1 MNNSNR
7 RLWTAVIGFIGALI
21 FLKSA
26 TAARVDDVIATVN
39 NAPIFLSR
47 YRKELAA
54 TLNDMAQSNPMA
66 MRDPAFIQQIKSKVL
81 DDLIDQ
87 QLLYQAGKDLK
98 IKVHQDDIDKAL
110 AEIKSRFN
118 VDQNGNQLTPLEA
131 EAAFDKQLKAMGLSY
146 QQYRKRLEKQVMAK
160 KVLDQEVKSKVEPPA
175 TPEIQDYF
183 NQITQYIASGST
195 QPPAG
200 MAPYAAQDFLMA
212 VERVKSSTSER
223 VQLARILVRVSPND
237 PQAEKTRALRDANQ
251 YKAMLMTGTSTF
263 SEIAKTYSED
273 PNSAPNGGDIGF
285 IPKGALPPA
294 LDKAVFSL
302 DVGQISDPLLNDEG
316 YNIVRV
322 KSHQA
327 AEKPEF
333 DKFKNYLKEIL
344 MDVESHN
351 LMDKYIKSLR
361 EKAVIVKHKSLLK

>member
-7 RLWTAVIGFIGALI
+7 RLWTTVLGFIAALALI
-21 FLKSA
+21 KPAAA
-26 TAARVDDVIATVN
+26 TRVDDIIATVN
-39 NAPIFLSR
+39 NSPIFLSR

-54 TLNDMAQSNPMA
+54 TLNDMAQTNPMA
-66 MRDPAFIQQIKSKVL
+66 MRNPSFIQQIKNKVL

-87 QLLYQAGKDLK
+87 RLLYQAGKDLK
-98 IKVHQDDIDKAL
+98 LKVHQDDIDKAMS
-110 AEIKSRFN
+110 EIKSRFN
-118 VDQNGNQLTPLEA
+118 TDENGNPLTPLQA
-131 EAAFDKQLKAMGLSY
+131 QAAFDKQLKAMGLTY

-160 KVLDQEVKSKVEPPA
+160 KVLDQEVKAKVEPPA
-175 TPEIQDYF
+175 NPEIQTYF
-183 NQITQYIASGST
+183 DKVVVFINSGST
-195 QPPAG
+195 EPPAG
-200 MAPYAAQDFLMA
+200 MTPYAAQDFMMA
-212 VERVKSSTSER
+212 AERVKSSTAER
-223 VQLARILVRVSPND
+223 VQLARILVRVAPND
-237 PQAEKTRALRDANQ
+237 PQAEKKRALRDANQ

-263 SEIAKTYSED
+263 SEIAKVYSED

-285 IPKGALPPA
+285 IPKGALPPT

-302 DVGQISDPLLNDEG
+302 EVGQISDPLLNDEG

-327 AEKPEF
+327 AEKPDF

-344 MDVESHN
+344 MDVENHR
-351 LMDKYIKSLR
+351 LMDQYIKSLR

>member
-1 MNNSNR
+1 M
-7 RLWTAVIGFIGALI
+7 TALALM
-21 FLKSA
+21 KPA
-26 TAARVDDVIATVN
+26 AAARVDDVIATVN
-39 NAPIFLSR
+39 NSPIFLSR

-54 TLNDMAQSNPMA
+54 TLNDMAQTNPMA
-66 MRDPAFIQQIKSKVL
+66 MRDPSFIQQIKNKVL

-98 IKVHQDDIDKAL
+98 IKIHQDDIDKAM

-118 VDQNGNQLTPLEA
+118 TDANGNPLTPLQA
-131 EAAFDKQLKAMGLSY
+131 QAAFDKQLKAMGLTY

-160 KVLDQEVKSKVEPPA
+160 KVLDQEVKAKIEQPS
-175 TPEIQDYF
+175 TPEIQTYF
-183 NQITQYIASGST
+183 DKVVLFVNSGST
-195 QPPAG
+195 EPPVG
-200 MAPYAAQDFLMA
+200 MSPYAAQDFMMA
-212 VERVKSSTSER
+212 ADRVKSSTSER

-237 PQAEKTRALRDANQ
+237 PQTEKNRALRDANQ

-263 SEIAKTYSED
+263 SEIAKVYSED

-302 DVGQISDPLLNDEG
+302 EVGQISAPLLNDEG
-316 YNIVRV
+316 YNIIRV

-344 MDVESHN
+344 MDVESHK
-351 LMDKYIKSLR
+351 LMDQYIKSLR